1 MGSAPDRPIDTIQ
14 LKVSSYCEGILDRC
28 AMSRDPR
35 ISGVMKM
42 YDSGKWNYVRCAHE
56 LGIKPRTFQEWHLKG
71 VTERPNRG
79 RPTLLLPEEE
89 HELVEF
95 ISLKAKQ
102 GLC

>member
-1 MGSAPDRPIDTIQ
+1 
-14 LKVSSYCEGILDRC
+14 
-28 AMSRDPR
+28 MSRDPR

-89 HELVEF
+89 HELAEF

-102 GLC
+102 ELCRKHIPWLA